1 MKKSIIRILTVAVV
15 VLFAGAG
22 AGHAGIGNIATTY
35 GLLPQ
40 DMASAQALSIF
51 TTLPS
56 AAYYNPAGLAKDRR
70 GMLAAGFL
78 YADHSSME
86 IESKGGSNPLV
97 RSGDVADAENAVVG
111 LKVDASN
118 LIYQDEHLSV
128 IPICI
133 GLIAGVEDYGKK
145 ILAFDSQTS
154 RDAQYF
160 DYGRQSLF
168 VRLGAG
174 ARIWRGI
181 HAGLGLSVELSNEAS
196 LKLYSDLAGN
206 TKYEELEINAEPE
219 LQGIVGISVDLQK
232 TLCPEGCGWLKGT
245 ELAFTYREASYA
257 KTSVKANTVIPGTIP
272 EPGLFLAVSTID
284 SYQPETFAGGISW
297 ENGRLQVGLTV
308 ELQQWSKL
316 EEEFDGDAIKDQAD
330 WDFKDTVVPRL
341 GLKYNF
347 NDDWALISGVAFEES
362 PMDNTTSLNVN
373 YVDCDRLIAGLGLSA
388 RFQRPWL
395 LGYVLAHPLQI
406 DLGYQYHQLDDR
418 EFKLT
423 HEQAPSYPQPYE
435 TVEAGGDVHVFAGA
449 VILTF

>member
-1 MKKSIIRILTVAVV
+1 KILTVAVV
-15 VLFAGAG
+15 VLFAVAG
-22 AGHAGIGNIATTY
+22 AGHAAMGNIATTY

-40 DMASAQALSIF
+40 DLASAQALSIF

-70 GMLAAGFL
+70 GMLTAGMV
-78 YADHSSME
+78 YADHSLE
-86 IESKGGSNPLV
+86 IEGMGGSNPLA
-97 RSGDVADAENAVVG
+97 RDGDVDPAENVVAG

-118 LIYQDEHLSV
+118 LIYQDEHQSL
-128 IPICI
+128 IPICV
-133 GLIAGVEDYGKK
+133 GLIAGVEDYGNKM
-145 ILAFDSQTS
+145 LAFDSQTS
-154 RDAQYF
+154 RDARYF
-160 DYGRQSLF
+160 EYGRQSLF
-168 VRLGAG
+168 VRSGVG

-181 HAGLGLSVELSNEAS
+181 DAGIGLSIELSNEAS

-206 TKYEELEINAEPE
+206 TEYESLQVDAEPE
-219 LQGIVGISVDLQK
+219 LQGILGISVDLQK
-232 TLCPEGCGWLKGT
+232 TLYPEGCGWLKGT
-245 ELAFTYREASYA
+245 QLAFTYRDASYA

-297 ENGRLQVGLTV
+297 ENGSLQVGLTV

-316 EEEFDGDAIKDQAD
+316 EEEFDSDTIKDQAD
-330 WDFKDTVVPRL
+330 WDFKDIIVPRL
-341 GLKYNF
+341 GLKYSF

-395 LGYVLAHPLQI
+395 LAYLLAYPLQI
-406 DLGYQYHQLDDR
+406 DLGYQYHRLDER

-435 TVEAGGDVHVFAGA
+435 TVKAEGDVHVFAGA
-449 VILTF
+449 IILTF